1 MRIISIIVA
10 MFTVMV
16 LSCAIKHYS
25 VGKDFDETLI
35 PRIEKNRT
43 TQEELLAMF
52 GEPYVKSILSEQEQK
67 WLYHY
72 ESGSLKAQSFV
83 LITKVKTIASRKKVL
98 KVLLRDGIVVDYSF
112 TKEEMG
118 P

>member
-10 MFTVMV
+10 MSTVMI
-16 LSCAIKHYS
+16 LSCATKHYA

-35 PRIEKNRT
+35 PKIEKNIT

-83 LITKVKTIASRKKVL
+83 LTTKVKTIWGRKKVL
-98 KVLLRDGIVVDYSF
+98 KILLREGIVVDYTF
-112 TKEEMG
+112 TKEELG

>member
-1 MRIISIIVA
+1 MRFISIVAA
-10 MFTVMV
+10 MFAVMI
-16 LSCAIKHYS
+16 LSCATKHYS

-35 PRIEKNRT
+35 PYIEKNIT
-43 TQEELLAMF
+43 TQDVLLAMF

-72 ESGSLKAQSFV
+72 ESGSLKSQSFV
-83 LITKVKTIASRKKVL
+83 LTTKVKTIWGRKKVL
-98 KVLLRDGIVVDYSF
+98 KVLLRDGIVVDYTF
-112 TKEEMG
+112 TKEELG